1 MIKDIIVN
9 LERRIGRDPARDFA
23 ISVAET
29 FDAHVA
35 GVAFAYTPDFPGY
48 GLRQIPPDILAQM
61 VAESEKT
68 ALAAIERFDAAA
80 RRSLVSAEHRL
91 IKAVGAAAPAILST
105 LARPFGLR
113 VFMQSEPNGVDND
126 DMIEASLFE
135 SGRPL
140 IVVPYIQKDGLKLD
154 HVVCCWDGSRA
165 AARAFNDALPLL
177 VKAAT
182 VDLLIVLNEKTNSA
196 DNVIRGAEIAKHLA
210 RHDVKAQIS
219 TIPAADID
227 VTNAILSYVADTS
240 ATLIVMGGYGHAKL
254 REVILGGVT
263 RDMLKSMTVRV
274 FMSHSSGQPAISRH
288 EPAPCGPVCTLS
300 LSPPASL
307 ERR

>member
-48 GLRQIPPDILAQM
+48 GMLQIPPDILAQM

-105 LARPFGLR
+105 LTRRFDLS
-113 VFMQSEPNGVDND
+113 VFMQSEPNGVNND
-126 DMIEASLFE
+126 DMIETSLLQ

-140 IVVPYIQKDGLKLD
+140 VVVPYIQKDGLKLD
-154 HVVCCWDGSRA
+154 RVVCCWDGSRA
-165 AARAFNDALPLL
+165 AARAFNDALQLL
-177 VKAAT
+177 AKAAKA
-182 VDLLIVLNEKTNSA
+182 DLLIVLNEKTKGNN
-196 DNVIRGAEIAKHLA
+196 NVIRGVEIATHLA
-210 RHDVKAQIS
+210 RHDVKVEIETVS
-219 TIPAADID
+219 AADID
-227 VTNAILSYVADTS
+227 VASAILSYVADNS

-263 RDMLKSMTVRV
+263 RDMLKSMTVPV
-274 FMSHSSGQPAISRH
+274 FMSH
-288 EPAPCGPVCTLS
+288 
-300 LSPPASL
+300 
-307 ERR
+307 

>member
-48 GLRQIPPDILAQM
+48 GMLQIPPDILAQM
-61 VAESEKT
+61 VAEGEKT

-105 LARPFGLR
+105 LARRFDLS
-113 VFMQSEPNGVDND
+113 VFMQSEPNGGNND
-126 DMIEASLFE
+126 DMIETSLFQ

-140 IVVPYIQKDGLKLD
+140 IVVPYIQKEGLKLD
-154 HVVCCWDGSRA
+154 RLVCCWDGSRA

-177 VKAAT
+177 AKAAKA
-182 VDLLIVLNEKTNSA
+182 DLLIVLNEKTKSNN
-196 DNVIRGAEIAKHLA
+196 NVIRGVEIATHLA
-210 RHDVKAQIS
+210 RHDVKVEIE
-219 TIPAADID
+219 TVPAADID
-227 VTNAILSYVADTS
+227 IASAVLSYVADS
-240 ATLIVMGGYGHAKL
+240 SGTLIVMGGYGHAKL

-263 RDMLKSMTVRV
+263 HDMLKSMTVPV
-274 FMSHSSGQPAISRH
+274 FMSH
-288 EPAPCGPVCTLS
+288 
-300 LSPPASL
+300 
-307 ERR
+307 